1 MATNDGYS
9 PYPLGL
15 TALQTV
21 TAITRA
27 FNLDTELQGY
37 VVYSEG
43 ATSPTTA
50 KSGDL
55 WLNTSTGKLYRAHF
69 ESTVLVWL
77 EV

>member
-15 TALQTV
+15 TAVQAV
-21 TAITRA
+21 EAINRA
-27 FNLDTELQGY
+27 YNLSTELGGY
-37 VVYSEG
+37 VVYQEG
-43 ATSPTTA
+43 TTAPTTA

-55 WLNTSTGKLYRAHF
+55 WLNSSTGKLFRASF